1 MVVVSVKFRK
11 YKHFAGKRLLINS
24 KYWVTKMATVSEGD
38 LSDEFSFFGIE
49 IEDKAVVEK
58 LQELCAV
65 YRQDASQIA
74 AEWTAYSQTKK
85 GVLLN
90 LENLNMLDR
99 ERLVKKTPKTP
110 LAKKEKVPVIYDIN
124 SIQKG
129 IDEND
134 AEQLYNAYSG
144 TTPKPS
150 QKRQHTPENIAVKR
164 FTNSVRS
171 PVVPFSPASYSPAG
185 KFVTRSN
192 AGEVVFSYGNLDNV
206 SWQGQGC
213 TICHYGNM
221 EVMTSQFKYMFQKLT
236 EKANVLNDMIED
248 MARQLEKYHNIE
260 EISHLALPIQSVP
273 LPLPEVSKTE
283 TESGQ
288 LSILVAAGPFTTSDN
303 LSYEPLVDLMK
314 YLTRDKP
321 DVCILLGPF
330 VDAKNEEIEKGNCKV
345 TYEEVFISNL
355 KHVENVSK
363 SCGTQVVVVPSYRD
377 VHHDNVYPQP
387 PFFDEKTKGGNKAG
401 SSHMHFV
408 SDPCTLAIN
417 NVVFGIT
424 SADILFHIGAEE
436 ISL

>member
-1 MVVVSVKFRK
+1 MEGSRETS
-11 YKHFAGKRLLINS
+11 AGKSIPL
-24 KYWVTKMATVSEGD
+24 D
-38 LSDEFSFFGIE
+38 LSEVKEYSLFPGQI
-49 IEDKAVVEK
+49 IAVEG
-58 LQELCAV
+58 LNNTG
-65 YRQDASQIA
+65 RQFI
-74 AEWTAYSQTKK
+74 
-85 GVLLN
+85 
-90 LENLNMLDR
+90 
-99 ERLVKKTPKTP
+99 
-110 LAKKEKVPVIYDIN
+110 AKKVYE
-124 SIQKG
+124 
-129 IDEND
+129 
-134 AEQLYNAYSG
+134 
-144 TTPKPS
+144 
-150 QKRQHTPENIAVKR
+150 
-164 FTNSVRS
+164 
-171 PVVPFSPASYSPAG
+171 
-185 KFVTRSN
+185 
-192 AGEVVFSYGNLDNV
+192 
-206 SWQGQGC
+206 
-213 TICHYGNM
+213 
-221 EVMTSQFKYMFQKLT
+221 
-236 EKANVLNDMIED
+236 
-248 MARQLEKYHNIE
+248 
-260 EISHLALPIQSVP
+260 SVP

-387 PFFDEKTKGGNKAG
+387 PFFDEKTKGGNKAFQG

-436 ISL
+436 ISFPPGSPDRLGRLVQHLISQQSYYPLYPPSEDVNVDYETFEKYGHMPVTPHVLIVPSDLKHFIKVLKGCCCVNPGRVAKGHIGGTFARLVINTKNISSIASLSENIAGQILRI